1 MYLKIPSRTRRAG
14 ARSLVMA
21 VVAGTVLALTGAP
34 AAAGPPLA
42 DKLVNQV
49 TIANINRHLVAF
61 QRFADTS
68 EDRTRAAYT
77 SGFRRSHEYVAG
89 KLREAGFDVTVA
101 EFDYDR
107 RVTDASTVVAGT
119 TRISPFPIIFS
130 PNTPAGG
137 VRGPLLAVPVDATSG
152 CEAGDY
158 TGLDATGS
166 IALVARGGCTFA
178 QKQQVASDH
187 GAQAA
192 LVYNL
197 APGPGRGILTGT
209 PNETWIPTGLLSN
222 AEGTELV
229 ARAGQ
234 LADVDIR
241 THIQP
246 TPSLNLIAQ
255 TKTGRANNVVL
266 AGAQLDSEDDVP
278 GINDNATGAA
288 ALLELAMRMG
298 PSPKVNNAVRFVFW
312 GAEWTQSGST
322 DYRASLD
329 FEQQL
334 DIAMYLHFDMLGSPN
349 GGHFVFDGD
358 NSDGRGGGPYGT
370 AQIEELIAG
379 YLNGRGVQTEG
390 TDYDGNSDH
399 FGFHTLG
406 IPSGGLYSGSFRLK
420 TAAQV
425 AKWGGRVDVAFDPC
439 HQTMCDNLGN
449 VDRAELDRN
458 ADAMAYTVAS
468 YAISTEGVNGVPPR
482 AARAS
487 QRSAAMRSAGPA
499 ALAPSTVGAVAY

>member
-1 MYLKIPSRTRRAG
+1 MYLTVLRRTRRAA
-14 ARSLVMA
+14 ARSLVTA
-21 VVAGTVLALTGAP
+21 VVAGVVLALTGAP

-42 DKLVNQV
+42 DKLVDQV
-49 TIANINRHLVAF
+49 TIGNINRHLIAF
-61 QRFADTS
+61 QRFADRS

-77 SGFRRSHEYVAG
+77 SGFRQSHDYVAG
-89 KLREAGFDVTVA
+89 KLRDAGFAVTA
-101 EFDYDR
+101 TEFTFDR
-107 RVTDASTVVAGT
+107 RVTDASTVAAGD

-130 PNTPAGG
+130 PNTPIGG
-137 VRGPLLAVPVDATSG
+137 VRGRLLAVPVDATPG
-152 CEAGDY
+152 CEAADY
-158 TGLDATGS
+158 TGLDATGA
-166 IALVARGGCTFA
+166 IALIARGGCTFS
-178 QKQQVASDH
+178 QKQQVAADH
-187 GAQAA
+187 GAQVA

-209 PNETWIPTGLLSN
+209 PNPTWIPTGLLSN
-222 AEGTELV
+222 PEGTALV
-229 ARAGQ
+229 ARAGE

-246 TPSLNLIAQ
+246 TPSRNLVAQ
-255 TKTGRANNVVL
+255 TRTGRTGNVVL

-288 ALLELAMRMG
+288 ALLELALRMG
-298 PSPKVNNAVRFVFW
+298 SAPKVNNAVRFVFW

-329 FEQQL
+329 FEEQL

-370 AQIEELIAG
+370 AQIEHLVAG
-379 YLNGRGVQTEG
+379 YLNGRGIPTEG

-399 FGFHTLG
+399 FGFHALG

-420 TAAQV
+420 TAPQA
-425 AKWGGRVDVAFDPC
+425 AKWGGTAGVAFDPC
-439 HQTMCDNLGN
+439 HQTRCDDLGN

-458 ADAMAYTVAS
+458 ADAMAFTVAS
-468 YAISTEGVNGVPPR
+468 YAISTEGVNGVPAR
-482 AARAS
+482 AARAD
-487 QRSAAMRSAGPA
+487 QRRAAARSAAPSS
-499 ALAPSTVGAVAY
+499 ALAGTVTS

>member
-1 MYLKIPSRTRRAG
+1 MYLKIPGRTRRAG
-14 ARSLVMA
+14 ARALTVA

-34 AAAGPPLA
+34 AAAGRQLP
-42 DKLVNQV
+42 DKLVDQV
-49 TIANINRHLVAF
+49 RIENVNRHLIAF
-61 QRFADTS
+61 QRFADRS
-68 EDRTRAAYT
+68 EDKTRAAYT
-77 SGFRRSHEYVAG
+77 TGFRLSHEYVAG
-89 KLREAGFDVTVA
+89 KLRDAGFVVTA
-101 EFDYDR
+101 PEFTYDR

-137 VRGPLLAVPVDATSG
+137 VRGRLLAVPVDATSG
-152 CEAGDY
+152 CEASDY
-158 TGLDATGS
+158 AGLDATGT
-166 IALVARGGCTFA
+166 IALIARGGCTFS
-178 QKQQVASDH
+178 QKQQLAADH

-229 ARAGQ
+229 ARAGE

-241 THIQP
+241 THIEP
-246 TPSLNLIAQ
+246 TPSRNLVVQ
-255 TKTGRANNVVL
+255 TRTGRADNVVL

-288 ALLELAMRMG
+288 ALLELALKMG
-298 PSPKVNNAVRFVFW
+298 PAPKVNNAVRFVFW

-329 FEQQL
+329 FEEQL
-334 DIAMYLHFDMLGSPN
+334 DIAMYLHFDMLGSTN

-358 NSDGRGGGPYGT
+358 NSDGLGGGSPYGT
-370 AQIEELIAG
+370 AQIEGLIAG
-379 YLNGRGVQTEG
+379 YLNGRGIQTEG
-390 TDYDGNSDH
+390 TNYDGNSDH
-399 FGFHTLG
+399 FGFHALG

-420 TAAQV
+420 TPAQV
-425 AKWGGRVDVAFDPC
+425 AKWGGTADLAFDPC
-439 HQTMCDNLGN
+439 HQTMCDDLGN

-482 AARAS
+482 AARAQ
-487 QRSAAMRSAGPA
+487 QRTAAMRSA
-499 ALAPSTVGAVAY
+499 APSPSVAGAVAH

>member
-1 MYLKIPSRTRRAG
+1 MFPTVHSRPRRTAVR
-14 ARSLVMA
+14 ALVAA
-21 VVAGTVLALTGAP
+21 VVTGVVLALTPAP
-34 AAAGPPLA
+34 AAAGPNLA
-42 DKLVNQV
+42 DKLVDKV
-49 TIANINRHLVAF
+49 TIDNINRHLIAF
-61 QRFADTS
+61 QRFADRS
-68 EDRTRAAYT
+68 EDGTRAAYT
-77 SGFRRSHEYVAG
+77 AGFRLSHEYVAG
-89 KLREAGFDVTVA
+89 KLRDAGFEVTA
-101 EFDYDR
+101 PEFDYDR

-130 PNTPAGG
+130 PNTPVGG

-152 CEAGDY
+152 CEASDY

-166 IALVARGGCTFA
+166 IALIARGGCTFT
-178 QKQQVASDH
+178 QKQQVAADH
-187 GAQAA
+187 GALVA

-246 TPSLNLIAQ
+246 TPSRNLVVQ
-255 TKTGRANNVVL
+255 TRTGRADNVVL

-288 ALLELAMRMG
+288 ALLELALKMG
-298 PSPKVNNAVRFVFW
+298 PAPKVNNAVRFVFW

-329 FEQQL
+329 VEEQL

-370 AQIEELIAG
+370 AQIEQLITG
-379 YLNGRGVQTEG
+379 YLNGRGIPTEG

-399 FGFHTLG
+399 FGFHALG

-420 TAAQV
+420 TAAQE
-425 AKWGGRVDVAFDPC
+425 AKWGGTAGVAFDPC
-439 HQTMCDNLGN
+439 HQTRCDDLGN

-482 AARAS
+482 AVRER
-487 QRSAAMRSAGPA
+487 QRSAAARSATVT
-499 ALAPSTVGAVAY
+499 PSVAGAVAS